1 MTVENPKYYKDV
13 SVKAYAKLINKSDKT
28 VYKMIK
34 DGLLG
39 ANKKAKGYEI
49 RVDSFML
56 NRCEDIN
63 KNMHNMKEL
72 IESFELRLKEVEQKL
87 EKKKKNPIQKKKM
100 KPLLKTI
107 KKSPMKKISTKPIN
121 KSGKSNGKKK

>member
-1 MTVENPKYYKDV
+1 MTDQKSRYYKDI

-34 DGLLG
+34 DGLIG
-39 ANKKAKGYEI
+39 ASKKSKGYVI

-63 KNMHNMKEL
+63 KNLHSMKEL
-72 IESFELRLKEVEQKL
+72 MASFESRLKELE
-87 EKKKKNPIQKKKM
+87 EKKKNKPLVKKVLKTAKKPIVKTLKKAQKKTT
-100 KPLLKTI
+100 KT
-107 KKSPMKKISTKPIN
+107 MN
-121 KSGKSNGKKK
+121 KSGKKNVTKK